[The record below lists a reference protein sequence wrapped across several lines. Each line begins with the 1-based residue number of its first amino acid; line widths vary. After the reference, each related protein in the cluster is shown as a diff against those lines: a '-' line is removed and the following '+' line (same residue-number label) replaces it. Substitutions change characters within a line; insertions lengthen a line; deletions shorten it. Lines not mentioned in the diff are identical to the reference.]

1 MHKII
6 IMRVTKRLVHTA
18 LLEKICASIEIIIEK
33 GKVDALQRSSIIE
46 QVKINDLNELKTNNL
61 PLPIVV
67 SYDTG

>member
-33 GKVDALQRSSIIE
+33 GEVDALQRSSIIE